1 MSTHSTQN
9 RTTLRPIN
17 RLAVVSLVLAAVA
30 VTGMLLSSVG
40 VIAVFAV
47 GAGHVAINQINVRD
61 ERGKGLALAALA
73 IGYAIAALALVSMI
87 YYAIVLAQQSA
98 PL

>member
-1 MSTHSTQN
+1 MSIQSTQN
-9 RTTLRPIN
+9 GTPVKQIN

-30 VTGMLLSSVG
+30 VAGMLLSSVG

-47 GAGHVAINQINVRD
+47 GAGHVALNQINVRG

-73 IGYAIAALALVSMI
+73 IGYAIATLALVSMV
-87 YYAIVLAQQSA
+87 YYAVVLAQQSA
-98 PL
+98 PM